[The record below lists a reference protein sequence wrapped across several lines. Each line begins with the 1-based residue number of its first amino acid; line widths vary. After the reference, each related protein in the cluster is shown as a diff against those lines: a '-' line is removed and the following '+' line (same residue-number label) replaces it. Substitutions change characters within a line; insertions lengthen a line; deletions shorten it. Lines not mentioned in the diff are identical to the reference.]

1 VEHKVLNIAV
11 IPNVLTAP
19 EIAEVRGL
27 LGKAKWEDGRSTAGD
42 QSAATKNNQQLPEA
56 AREMPK
62 ARDIVSKAL
71 ARNPQFIAR
80 ALPKT
85 VFPPLFNRYSG
96 TSNAFGNHIDNAVR
110 TFAPSARHVRTD
122 LSATLFLSEPSMY
135 DGGELIIED
144 GVGARAMKC
153 AAGDLLLYSATSV
166 HRVAPVTG
174 GERLASFFWI
184 ESMIRRDDQRALL
197 HEMDMAILAL
207 RTRKGDNAETVRL
220 TGCYHNLLRMWA
232 HVGT

>member
-1 VEHKVLNIAV
+1 MNVAI
-11 IPNVLTAP
+11 IQNVLSADELKTLSA
-19 EIAEVRGL
+19 L
-27 LGKAKWEDGRSTAGD
+27 LSQARWESGGVTAGD
-42 QSAATKNNQQLPEA
+42 QSAQVKRNQQLPETA
-56 AREMPK
+56 PQMAQARN
-62 ARDIVSKAL
+62 IVSQAL
-71 ARNPQFIAR
+71 ARHPQFVAR

-96 TSNAFGNHIDNAVR
+96 ESNFFGNHIDNAVR
-110 TFAPSARHVRTD
+110 TYALTAKHVRTD
-122 LSATLFLSEPSMY
+122 LSATLFLSAPTSY

-144 GVGARAMKC
+144 GVGGRSFKC

-166 HRVAPVTG
+166 HRVAPVTR

-184 ESMIRRDDQRALL
+184 ESMIRRDDQRMLL

-207 RTRKGDNAETVRL
+207 RQREGDNAETIRL

-232 HVGT
+232 DVGA